1 MKNSTKNA
9 LVIGFALFAMFFG
22 AGNLIFPP
30 YLGKAVGDG
39 YATAII
45 GFLITGVGL
54 PLSGVIACAMING
67 TFDEMAGRVGPKF
80 AIIATV
86 ALVLAIGPM
95 LAIPR
100 TAATTF
106 ELGIH
111 LIFPSISPVVSV
123 IIYFGIVLFFVLRP
137 SSLIDSIGKILTP
150 GLLIM
155 LAIIIIKGI
164 VDPIGP
170 IVATDYKNV
179 FSSSL
184 LEGYQTM
191 DAMASVIF
199 ATMILSSVRSKGYN
213 TPKEVMMMT
222 IKSAGVAVAG
232 LAFVYGGLTYLG
244 SQTTTLFPADIARTT
259 LVSEIVKLDLG
270 NMGSI
275 VLGLAV
281 GLACLTTAIGLVST
295 GADYFSK
302 LSKGKISYNAF
313 AIVISLVS
321 GVIATQNVDK
331 IVSLAVPVLQI
342 LYPIV
347 IVLIAMTLL
356 GKKVKNNKVVA
367 ITTYVTLI
375 VSVLDTIN
383 LLTANKIGFI
393 SGIVNIIPLSKAGFS
408 WLIPAVAAFIIASV
422 VVKSDSGN
430 NQDLKHDIA

>member
-30 YLGKAVGDG
+30 YLGKAVGASYG
-39 YATAII
+39 TAII

-54 PLSGVIACAMING
+54 PLSGVIACALING
-67 TFDEMAGRVGPKF
+67 SFEDMANRVGKTF
-80 AIIATV
+80 SVIATIG
-86 ALVLAIGPM
+86 LILAIGPM

-106 ELGIH
+106 ELGVH
-111 LIFPSISPVVSV
+111 PIFPSVSPIISV
-123 IIYFGIVLFFVLRP
+123 IVYFGITLFFVLRP
-137 SSLIDSIGKILTP
+137 SSLIDDIGKILTP
-150 GLLIM
+150 ALLVM
-155 LAIIIIKGI
+155 LAIIIVKGI
-164 VDPIGP
+164 IDPIGP
-170 IVATDYKNV
+170 VVATDYKNV

-199 ATMILSSVRSKGYN
+199 ASMILTSVRSKGYS
-213 TPKEVMMMT
+213 TPKDVMMMT

-259 LVSEIVKLDLG
+259 LVTEIVRLDLG
-270 NMGSI
+270 SIGSVI
-275 VLGLAV
+275 LGLAV

-295 GADYFSK
+295 GAEFFSK
-302 LSKGKISYNAF
+302 LTKGKVSYNVF
-313 AIVISLVS
+313 AIVIALVS

-331 IVSLAVPVLQI
+331 IVALAVPVLQI

-347 IVLIAMTLL
+347 IVLIIMTLL
-356 GKKVKNNKVVA
+356 GKKVKSDKVVA
-367 ITTYVTLI
+367 ITTYITLV

-393 SGIVNIIPLSKAGFS
+393 SGIVNAIPLAKAGFS

-422 VVKSDSGN
+422 VVKSDSGKN
-430 NQDLKHDIA
+430 IKENIA

>member
-30 YLGKAVGDG
+30 YLGKAVGASYG
-39 YATAII
+39 TAII

-67 TFDEMAGRVGPKF
+67 SFEDMANRVGKTF
-80 AIIATV
+80 SVLATIG
-86 ALVLAIGPM
+86 LILAIGPM

-106 ELGIH
+106 ELGVH
-111 LIFPSISPVVSV
+111 PIFPSVSPVVSV
-123 IIYFGIVLFFVLRP
+123 IVYFGITLVFVLRP
-137 SSLIDSIGKILTP
+137 SSLIDNIGKILTP
-150 GLLIM
+150 ALLVM
-155 LAIIIIKGI
+155 LAIIIVKGI
-164 VDPIGP
+164 INPIGP
-170 IVATDYKNV
+170 VVATDYKNV

-199 ATMILSSVRSKGYN
+199 ASMILTSVRSKGYS
-213 TPKEVMMMT
+213 TPKDVMMMT

-259 LVSEIVKLDLG
+259 LVTEIVRLDLG
-270 NMGSI
+270 SIGSVI
-275 VLGLAV
+275 LGLAV

-295 GADYFSK
+295 GAEFFSK
-302 LSKGKISYNAF
+302 LTKGKVSYNVF
-313 AIVISLVS
+313 AIVIALVS

-331 IVSLAVPVLQI
+331 IVALAVPVLQI

-347 IVLIAMTLL
+347 IVLIIMTLL
-356 GKKVKNNKVVA
+356 GKKVKSDKVVA
-367 ITTYVTLI
+367 ITTYITLV

-393 SGIVNIIPLSKAGFS
+393 SGIVNAIPLAKAGFS

-422 VVKSDSGN
+422 VVKSDSGKN
-430 NQDLKHDIA
+430 IKENIA